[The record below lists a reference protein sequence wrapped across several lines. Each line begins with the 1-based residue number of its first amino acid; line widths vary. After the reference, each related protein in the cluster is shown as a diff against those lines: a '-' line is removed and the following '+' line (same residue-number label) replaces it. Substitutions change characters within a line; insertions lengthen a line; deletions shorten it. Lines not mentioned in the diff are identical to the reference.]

1 MKNKN
6 IGWQRVLKIIIPYIF
21 IVGSFQLIGMLII
34 GVDFKNYKPAARTSE
49 QHLINIFFNLLGTFF
64 LLWLFMKYVDKEK
77 FINLGFYIKNRL
89 KDFNYGI
96 FIGAFIMI
104 VGYLLLLL
112 IDEIDFKEIVFNPKE
127 VLISILIYAIV
138 AIVEEVLFRGYI
150 LRNLMISFNK
160 YIALIISSLLFSAIH
175 GFNPNIDLFGF
186 IDLFLAGI
194 LLGISYI
201 FTKNLWFPIALHFSW
216 NLTQTFLGFNVSGQD
231 VYSIVEFKIT
241 ENNLLNG
248 GNFGFEGSI
257 FSIIAQIVF
266 TVVIWVYYHKKVNE
280 ITT

>member
-34 GVDFKNYKPAARTSE
+34 GVDFENYNPAARTSE

-160 YIALIISSLLFSAIH
+160 YIALIISSLLFS
-175 GFNPNIDLFGF
+175 LQR
-186 IDLFLAGI
+186 
-194 LLGISYI
+194 SYC
-201 FTKNLWFPIALHFSW
+201 FKCS
-216 NLTQTFLGFNVSGQD
+216 SR
-231 VYSIVEFKIT
+231 YS
-241 ENNLLNG
+241 
-248 GNFGFEGSI
+248 
-257 FSIIAQIVF
+257 
-266 TVVIWVYYHKKVNE
+266 
-280 ITT
+280 